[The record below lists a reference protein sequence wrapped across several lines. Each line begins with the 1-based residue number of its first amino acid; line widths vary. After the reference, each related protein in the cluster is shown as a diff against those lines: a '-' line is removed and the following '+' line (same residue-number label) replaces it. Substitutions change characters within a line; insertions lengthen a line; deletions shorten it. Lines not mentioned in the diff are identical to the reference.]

1 MCCQL
6 PSSSRNPQLHPVP
19 SASASGHC
27 LGVFLSSASPHAP
40 PTLPGS
46 DLPMNLPCPVTSMS
60 PHCPPTVTPSS
71 GLELSP
77 LPGLGCS
84 LAGLGEA
91 GLPEQ
96 PKASSQGRP
105 GPSSE
110 RLVCTQVSTSGQGRC
125 VERTGCPHQNLDPL
139 DGVHLPF
146 LQLHSWKKTFLNTRA
161 RQLVLSP
168 WWLQRGDLDQQP
180 GGAGWLLLGL
190 GLSLGL
196 PRLA

>member
-1 MCCQL
+1 MCSPHPPWLRLSHAPALPCHLQVSSL
-6 PSSSRNPQLHPVP
+6 PSSGT
-19 SASASGHC
+19 AW
-27 LGVFLSSASPHAP
+27 
-40 PTLPGS
+40 
-46 DLPMNLPCPVTSMS
+46 D
-60 PHCPPTVTPSS
+60 CPPTVTPSS

-91 GLPEQ
+91 GLPKQ
-96 PKASSQGRP
+96 PKASSQGRA

-110 RLVCTQVSTSGQGRC
+110 PLVCTQVSTSGQGRC
-125 VERTGCPHQNLDPL
+125 VEGTGCPHQNLDPL
-139 DGVHLPF
+139 DGLRLRS
-146 LQLHSWKKTFLNTRA
+146 LQLYSWKKTFLDTRG

-168 WWLQRGDLDQQP
+168 GWLQHGDLDQQP

-196 PRLA
+196 SQLARDSCVPSTLRPQTNQDGWSSQV